1 MANVYIVGGAGFG
14 GSGLA
19 KHLLERGHKITVM
32 DRVGPLQAPLLRPI
46 IDRIDYQWS
55 SMLDV
60 TPAHLKDQDI
70 VIHLAAQADV
80 PYGFVGPRQTVMDN
94 VLGTVCLLEALKD
107 APWVERVI
115 YAGSGNEFGRA
126 EYLPI
131 DENHPLTPHNPYS
144 FSKAAAEMA
153 FRAYRL
159 SYDIPVVYMSN
170 GAVIGPNMRREIFIY
185 KWLRQIALGKPLLI
199 EGGDQTRDVTH
210 VDDVVQ
216 AWIAAVE
223 APADDVIGEKFQV
236 SYGEEHSIDDLATMC
251 IQVAWKE
258 AKRNGGPGLERTG
271 MSRVPHRPGE
281 KGQRELFTN
290 EKARRVLGYDPV
302 ISPEE
307 GIARTWEWVKAEV
320 IAENSGLAIAR

>member
-1 MANVYIVGGAGFG
+1 MSNIYIVGGAGFG

-19 KHLLERGHKITVM
+19 KHLLNRGHKITLM
-32 DRVGPLQAPLLRPI
+32 DRVGPLQAPLVRSF
-46 IDRIDYQWS
+46 IDEVDYQWS
-55 SMLDV
+55 SLLDI
-60 TPAHLKDQDI
+60 TPVHLEGQDI

-80 PYGFVGPRQTVMDN
+80 PYGFVGARQTVMDN
-94 VLGTVCLLEALKD
+94 VVGTVCLLEALKD

-159 SYDIPVVYMSN
+159 SYDLPVVYMSN
-170 GAVIGPNMRREIFIY
+170 GAVVGPNMRREIFIY
-185 KWLRQIALGKPLLI
+185 KWLRQILLDRPIVI

-210 VDDVVQ
+210 VDDVVK

-223 APADDVIGEKFQV
+223 APASDVIGEKFQV
-236 SYGEEHSIDDLATMC
+236 SYGEENSINKLAEMC
-251 IQVAWKE
+251 MFVANKE
-258 AKRNGGPGLERTG
+258 
-271 MSRVPHRPGE
+271 VPIEYKPYRPGE
-281 KGQRELFTN
+281 EGQRELFTN

-302 ISPEE
+302 ISPIE
-307 GIARTWEWVKAEV
+307 GIGLTWDWLQNEA
-320 IAENSGLAIAR
+320 IAEGIDLAVAR

>member
-1 MANVYIVGGAGFG
+1 MSNIYIVGGAGFG

-32 DRVGPLQAPLLRPI
+32 DRIGPLQAPLLRPI
-46 IDRIDYQWS
+46 IDEIEYQWS
-55 SMLDV
+55 SLLDI
-60 TPAHLKDQDI
+60 TPGHLTGQDI

-80 PYGFVGPRQTVMDN
+80 PYGFLGPRQTIMDN

-107 APWVERVI
+107 APWIERVI

-159 SYDIPVVYMSN
+159 SYNIPVVYMSN

-185 KWLRQIALGKPLLI
+185 KWLRQLALGKPI
-199 EGGDQTRDVTH
+199 VVEGGDQTRDVTH
-210 VDDVVQ
+210 VDDVVK

-223 APADDVIGEKFQV
+223 APADNVIGEKFQV
-236 SYGEEHSIDDLATMC
+236 SYGEEYSINDLATMC
-251 IQVAWKE
+251 MVISGRE
-258 AKRNGGPGLERTG
+258 
-271 MSRVPHRPGE
+271 VPIIYEPYRPGE
-281 KGQRELFTN
+281 QGQRELFTN
-290 EKARRVLGYDPV
+290 AKARRVLGYDPI
-302 ISPEE
+302 ISPPE
-307 GIARTWEWVKAEV
+307 GIGLTWDWVQAEV
-320 IAENSGLAIAR
+320 NDPMLVPLT